1 MLGINPSIILL
12 FCILFIALGIYNIL
26 LGQRRRRQMGAQET
40 QKRPWYAQIN
50 ILTGIEYILLSVA
63 FLLNIGI
70 SSHWLPASLNT
81 IVVPFYLV
89 VIVASGILAGM
100 VIFQGIRNVRRRT
113 AAPQP
118 VGTAN
123 MSAASAYENNES
135 DPQAQARIEQKRREH
150 RRKAALNRRRRAG
163 KA

>member
-26 LGQRRRRQMGAQET
+26 LGQRRRRQQANQII
-40 QKRPWYAQIN
+40 QKQPWYKQIN

-70 SSHWLPASLNT
+70 SSHWLPASLNAV
-81 IVVPFYLV
+81 VVPFYLI
-89 VIVASGILAGM
+89 VIIASGLLAGM
-100 VIFQGIRNVRRRT
+100 VIFQGIRNVRRRPSVIQAT
-113 AAPQP
+113 AAASVSSANNMDEVEPQEQ
-118 VGTAN
+118 TRNA
-123 MSAASAYENNES
+123 
-135 DPQAQARIEQKRREH
+135 QKRREH
-150 RRKAALNRRRRAG
+150 RRKVTLNRRRRAG